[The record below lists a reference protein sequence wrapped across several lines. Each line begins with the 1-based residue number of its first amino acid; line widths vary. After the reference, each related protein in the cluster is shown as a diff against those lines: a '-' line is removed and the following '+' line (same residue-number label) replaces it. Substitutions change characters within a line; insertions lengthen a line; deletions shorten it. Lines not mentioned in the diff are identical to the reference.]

1 MQNRN
6 VITGTTASV
15 LAPLAD
21 GFGSMAVWLLVAF
34 VLILVDLRFGIAAA
48 KVRGEKI
55 RKSRAVRRTVNKM
68 VDYICWISIAWVLG
82 DTFGKQLHIPLLA
95 VIVMAVVCLIELSS
109 IFDNY
114 FEAHGINKKFN
125 VFKFF
130 SNLFKLPDLSESIE
144 EKEEDKKQ

>member
-6 VITGTTASV
+6 VISGTTASV
-15 LAPLAD
+15 LAPLVD
-21 GFGSMAVWLLVAF
+21 GFGSMTVWLLVAF
-34 VLILVDLRFGIAAA
+34 VLILVDLRFGISAA
-48 KVRGEKI
+48 KARGEKI

-130 SNLFKLPDLSESIE
+130 SGLLKLPDLSDSIE
-144 EKEEDKKQ
+144 EKEDKK